1 MFICFKK
8 SGPFVST
15 QLEELEKRIGVL
27 AERFKDPEVAK
38 SLKGFTKTI
47 LFEFPDMGVAYTFYV
62 EDGVLKSFERKAAE
76 RADIRVS
83 MSSSVFI
90 DIIDRKTN
98 PIKEYQLGRI
108 NVKGSMS
115 DLLKMRKLL
124 F

>member
-1 MFICFKK
+1 
-8 SGPFVST
+8 
-15 QLEELEKRIGVL
+15 
-27 AERFKDPEVAK
+27 
-38 SLKGFTKTI
+38 
-47 LFEFPDMGVAYTFYV
+47 
-62 EDGVLKSFERKAAE
+62 VLKSFERKAAE

-90 DIIDRKTN
+90 DIIDRKMN

>member
-1 MFICFKK
+1 MCT
-8 SGPFVST
+8 SDV
-15 QLEELEKRIGVL
+15 QLEELDRRISILV
-27 AERFKDPEVAK
+27 ERFKDPEVVK

-47 LFEFPDMGVAYTFYV
+47 LFEFPDVGAVYTFYV
-62 EDGVLKSFERKAAE
+62 EDGSLKSFEKKAAE
-76 RADIRVS
+76 RADIRIS
-83 MSSSVFI
+83 TSSTVFI

-98 PIKEYQLGRI
+98 PIKEYQLGKI

>member
-1 MFICFKK
+1 M
-8 SGPFVST
+8 SE
-15 QLEELEKRIGVL
+15 QLEELERRIGVL

-47 LFEFPDMGVAYTFYV
+47 LFDFPDVGVAYTFHV
-62 EDGVLKSFERKAAE
+62 EDGVLKGYERGAAE

-90 DIIDRKTN
+90 GIIDKKTN

>member
-1 MFICFKK
+1 
-8 SGPFVST
+8 VSV
-15 QLEELEKRIGVL
+15 QLEELERRVSVL

-47 LFEFPDMGVAYTFYV
+47 LFDFPDLGVAYTFYV
-62 EDGVLKSFERKAAE
+62 EDGVLKSFERRAAE
-76 RADIRVS
+76 RVDIWVS

-90 DIIDRKTN
+90 DIIDKKTN

-108 NVKGSMS
+108 SVKGSMS